1 MDPLAIYEAKASLSP
16 DYGSWWCCYA
26 NGVCIIELKDCQSAK
41 QPKTVLIK
49 HIVCACKHTRSRT
62 CMHFMLANKAEVCQS
77 VQRDRFRY
85 CDSNQG
91 PLMALTEPPGEF
103 PANHSLLN

>member
-1 MDPLAIYEAKASLSP
+1 MAH
-16 DYGSWWCCYA
+16 G
-26 NGVCIIELKDCQSAK
+26 GVVMQMALCIIELKDCQSAK